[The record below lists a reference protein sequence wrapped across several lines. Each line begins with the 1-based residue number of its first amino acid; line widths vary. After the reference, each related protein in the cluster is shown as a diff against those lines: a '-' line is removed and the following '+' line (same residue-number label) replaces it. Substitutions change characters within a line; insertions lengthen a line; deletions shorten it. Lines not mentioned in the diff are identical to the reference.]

1 MIPNPIMIYAAAGA
15 LIFGAAAG
23 YKVRDWQ
30 CDAAYAKA
38 MEKAEKQRVKKQEVV
53 DDVSQ
58 VYEAQRDK
66 ANGVATERTYTIR
79 EIYKT
84 VPTVPPDCSAPD
96 AVRKLLESGVRDA
109 NAASSGEPSV
119 EVPSASEPAASA
131 ARPRTGAMGS

>member
-1 MIPNPIMIYAAAGA
+1 MVLYVVAGS
-15 LIFGAAAG
+15 LIVGAASG

-38 MEKAEKQRVKKQEVV
+38 LEKAEKLRVKKQEIV

-58 VYEAQRDK
+58 AYEAQRDQ

-84 VPTVPPDCSAPD
+84 VPAASPDCAAPD
-96 AVRKLLESGVRDA
+96 AVRGLLESSVRDA
-109 NAASSGEPSV
+109 NAASSGKPSV
-119 EVPSASEPAASA
+119 ELPDSPRPSIGTD
-131 ARPRTGAMGS
+131 RP

>member
-1 MIPNPIMIYAAAGA
+1 MLYAAAGA
-15 LIFGAAAG
+15 LIVGAAAG

-30 CDAAYAKA
+30 CDAVYAKA
-38 MEKAEKQRVKKQEVV
+38 LEKAEKQRVKKQEVV
-53 DDVSQ
+53 DVISQ
-58 VYEAQRDK
+58 TYEAQRDQ

-84 VPTVPPDCSAPD
+84 APAVPVDCAAPD

-119 EVPSASEPAASA
+119 EVPNASNSTANA
-131 ARPRTGAMGS
+131 ARP

>member
-1 MIPNPIMIYAAAGA
+1 MLYAAAGA
-15 LIFGAAAG
+15 LIVGAAAG

-38 MEKAEKQRVKKQEVV
+38 VEKAEKQRVKKQEVV
-53 DDVSQ
+53 DVISQ
-58 VYEAQRDK
+58 TYEAQRDK

-84 VPTVPPDCSAPD
+84 APAVPVDCAAPD
-96 AVRKLLESGVRDA
+96 AVRKLLESGIRDA

-119 EVPSASEPAASA
+119 EVPSASEPAAGT
-131 ARPRTGAMGS
+131 ARP